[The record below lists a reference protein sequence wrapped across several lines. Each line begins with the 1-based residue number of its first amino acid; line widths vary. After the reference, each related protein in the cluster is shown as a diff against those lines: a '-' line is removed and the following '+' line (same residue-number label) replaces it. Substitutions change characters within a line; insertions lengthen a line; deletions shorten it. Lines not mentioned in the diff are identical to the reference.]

1 MKNLF
6 FFFSLMFFSF
16 SLVESR
22 SFYHV
27 RCAIATLENIRGAHF
42 KPYYPNQDR
51 AFVEEKDGKCFFG
64 IFDGH
69 GKNGS
74 DISEYVSKF
83 FFQRLLE
90 SGRFSL
96 AADIMQKDL
105 EKNEKAQLSGT
116 TAIMGLIEGGLLTIG
131 NIGDSRLLYL
141 RNNKILFTT
150 KDHKV
155 SDEKEIERIYDN
167 GGWVNGD
174 YVVSSKGHGLA
185 MTRSLGDIVAHTNNI
200 VSADPTLYQVHV
212 RAGDKMIIASDGLWD
227 VLTDEDVQYI
237 INEFSGVND
246 LEITAQYL
254 VKYARMLNSNDD
266 ITAIC
271 TLLE

>member
-6 FFFSLMFFSF
+6 FFFFLIFFSF

-155 SDEKEIERIYDN
+155 SDEKVIEQCTHMSVPTSEIKKTIKPQKKR
-167 GGWVNGD
+167 
-174 YVVSSKGHGLA
+174 KCH
-185 MTRSLGDIVAHTNNI
+185 R
-200 VSADPTLYQVHV
+200 
-212 RAGDKMIIASDGLWD
+212 
-227 VLTDEDVQYI
+227 
-237 INEFSGVND
+237 
-246 LEITAQYL
+246 
-254 VKYARMLNSNDD
+254 VKLNLLFVTKNDD
-266 ITAIC
+266 TTTINQC
-271 TLLE
+271 KSVSYLEKNRI